1 MLSGP
6 LSNAELDLQLW
17 RTGKILAGVHGSYVC
32 SASLKNHILGI
43 LGWNTQREAVTYV
56 FENLALCAFHI
67 ENFYS
72 GLSTKKKKILQSV
85 LQYPIRCLV
94 FREVEGK
101 KVMGYNRI
109 LGPLILLEMH
119 VEKITLMN
127 LTGQCIYLVKSIL
140 KMDLIDNPITILKR
154 MRNIWNQT
162 FLLNY

>member
-1 MLSGP
+1 MHFIL
-6 LSNAELDLQLW
+6 
-17 RTGKILAGVHGSYVC
+17 KIFTLVSP
-32 SASLKNHILGI
+32 
-43 LGWNTQREAVTYV
+43 Q
-56 FENLALCAFHI
+56 
-67 ENFYS
+67 
-72 GLSTKKKKILQSV
+72 KKKKILQSV

-154 MRNIWNQT
+154 MRNI
-162 FLLNY
+162 